1 MTKDIKKEY
10 HLKQHHNNLTQYHFL
25 ICLFCMRQGI
35 QLTSRGKRE
44 RKKLKGEKKPLLAV
58 PLRKGIEW
66 GQRNCN
72 PKTQQDE

>member
-44 RKKLKGEKKPLLAV
+44 RKKLKEKK
-58 PLRKGIEW
+58 
-66 GQRNCN
+66 
-72 PKTQQDE
+72 KTLISCTLEEGDRVGSEKL